1 MRKGELGM
9 KRRISA
15 LCQAIAALGLPEV
28 SGIILPAMH
37 LPALMLDDNLL
48 PALAVVDYAKHEQ
61 GRITNLDA
69 TKVMTL
75 QPSAACLI
83 AVAARSARDS
93 GGTLRITGLLPQL
106 QPLVQQLDPSIEFI
120 EASGASPTASTAGE
134 ETSISVQ
141 IHSARDANTEVNR
154 LATYIAQFIPRED
167 QAEMLRDQYG
177 LRIHHSIQPALA
189 YILTELVDN
198 VFSHAATDEYRS
210 PHAYMA
216 VQSYSAGDLLRV
228 AVVDDGCGLL
238 GSLRSLPGDPPRN
251 HYEAV
256 TRAFEPFV
264 SSKSSPSIYAERR
277 HMGLGLPFCREICQR
292 LGGRIHAATGN
303 AWIQNPGLS
312 TQASRQADPF
322 FQGTL
327 ICLEIFRRGVT
338 NRLLQDVL
346 AHFSG
351 PPDLRLRFS

>member
-1 MRKGELGM
+1 
-9 KRRISA
+9 
-15 LCQAIAALGLPEV
+15 
-28 SGIILPAMH
+28 
-37 LPALMLDDNLL
+37 MLDDNLL
-48 PALAVVDYAKHEQ
+48 PALGMLDYVKRAQTHVV
-61 GRITNLDA
+61 NLDA
-69 TKVMTL
+69 IHVVTL

-83 AVAARSARDS
+83 AVAARSVRES
-93 GGTLRITGLLPQL
+93 GRTLRIIGLRPQL
-106 QPLVQQLDPSIEFI
+106 RPLIRQLDATIELTDVEPGNPI
-120 EASGASPTASTAGE
+120 AQVQE
-134 ETSISVQ
+134 ENSISVQ
-141 IHSARDANTEVNR
+141 ILNGRDANTEVNR

-167 QAEMLRDQYG
+167 QAEMLHDQYG
-177 LRIHHSIQPALA
+177 LRIHHAIQPALA

-198 VFSHAATDEYRS
+198 VFSHAATEEYRS
-210 PHAYMA
+210 PHAYMV
-216 VQSYSAGDLLRV
+216 VQSYPAGDLLRV

-238 GSLRSLPGDPPRN
+238 GSLRALPEDPPHN

-264 SSKSSPSIYAERR
+264 SSKGSLSIYAERR
-277 HMGLGLPFCREICQR
+277 HMGLGLPVCREICQR

-303 AWIQNPGLS
+303 AWIQNPGLPA
-312 TQASRQADPF
+312 QANRHADPF

-327 ICLEIFRRGVT
+327 IGLEIFRRGVT

>member
-1 MRKGELGM
+1 M
-9 KRRISA
+9 
-15 LCQAIAALGLPEV
+15 QLPP
-28 SGIILPAMH
+28 L
-37 LPALMLDDNLL
+37 LLDENLL
-48 PALAVVDYAKHEQ
+48 PALAAVDHARREQ
-61 GRITNLDA
+61 GRIVNLDA
-69 TKVMTL
+69 TQVITL

-83 AVAARSARDS
+83 AVAARTARES
-93 GGTLRITGLLPQL
+93 GRTLRITGLRPEL
-106 QPLVQQLDPSIEFI
+106 QPLVEQVDPSIELVGI
-120 EASGASPTASTAGE
+120 RGALPMVSALAE

-141 IHSARDANTEVNR
+141 IHSANDANAEVNR
-154 LATYIAQFIPRED
+154 LATYMAQFIPRED
-167 QAEMLRDQYG
+167 QAEMLQDQYG
-177 LRIHHSIQPALA
+177 LRIHHAIQPALA

-198 VFSHAATDEYRS
+198 VFSHAATEDYRS

-216 VQSYSAGDLLRV
+216 VQSYSAGDLLRL

-238 GSLRSLPGDPPRN
+238 GSLRALPDSPPRS
-251 HYEAV
+251 HREAA
-256 TRAFEPFV
+256 TRAFEPFL

-277 HMGLGLPFCREICQR
+277 HMGLGLPVCREICQR

-303 AWIQNPGLS
+303 AWIQNPGLA
-312 TQASRQADPF
+312 TQVNRQADPF

-327 ICLEIFRRGVT
+327 ICLEIYRRGVT